1 MGWERSSR
9 RPGVF
14 SRDSDDFLRE
24 REQGMNSH
32 DQWLGSTF
40 ATGCRARTGTVLES
54 KVRSRNIS
62 WWTGEDL
69 EQEPE
74 VQPLSWGDPV
84 NSAFINHR
92 NQPPKVPIHS
102 YHCSTERPAYLITAS
117 SPSWG
122 TNSLKACDPCHCSK
136 GKKIHLLRGEGKR
149 VGLICLPHLALQ
161 ETHWNCLV
169 LFIFLV
175 TWWLQMPS
183 SSSCREVGAVRKE

>member
-9 RPGVF
+9 RLGMF
-14 SRDSDDFLRE
+14 SSDSDDFLRE
-24 REQGMNSH
+24 RKQGMNSH

-54 KVRSRNIS
+54 EVRSWNIS
-62 WWTGEDL
+62 WWTGEYL

-92 NQPPKVPIHS
+92 NQAPKVPIHS
-102 YHCSTERPAYLITAS
+102 YHCSTERPAYLTTAS

-136 GKKIHLLRGEGKR
+136 GKKFTYCEGKER
-149 VGLICLPHLALQ
+149 KWVWYACYTWLYKKLI
-161 ETHWNCLV
+161 
-169 LFIFLV
+169 
-175 TWWLQMPS
+175 
-183 SSSCREVGAVRKE
+183 EVV